1 MAKEGKSAAVTTS
14 EKKAIKSRR
23 EAERRRRQQQQT
35 LLLSVGGVIL
45 LALVVIAILVSNRP
59 ADATLPDNV
68 ASVFSEI
75 AAKPDYMTG
84 RTADGY
90 YFIGAENAP
99 VTIEEFSSFSCSA
112 CLNYHA
118 STFKNL
124 FDKIRDGQLKFVY
137 IPVTTTGE
145 YVSDGQTRGALC
157 AGEQGKFWEMSEVM
171 FDWQTRYSINS
182 NDYKLL
188 TSAAGKLGL
197 DTGKFSSCLSSDAV
211 KQVIDKA
218 AALMTQRTVDSTPT
232 VYLDGKRIYP
242 SLEGGGSGPDLSGIR
257 GYIEDKVK
265 QASSP
270 K

>member
-1 MAKEGKSAAVTTS
+1 MAKVVDKIAKPAAVTAS
-14 EKKAIKSRR
+14 EKKSIKARR
-23 EAERRRRQQQQT
+23 EAERRRRQQQQA
-35 LLLSVGGVIL
+35 LLFTVGGIVL
-45 LALVVIAILVSNRP
+45 LAVVVIAIVVSNRP
-59 ADATLPDNV
+59 ADAAIPDNV

-75 AAKPDYMTG
+75 AAKPGYMTG

-124 FDKIRDGQLKFVY
+124 LDKIRDGQLKFVY

-145 YVSDGQTRGALC
+145 YISDGQTRGALC
-157 AGEQGKFWEMSEVM
+157 AGEQGKFWEMEEVM
-171 FDWQTRYSINS
+171 FDWQSRYGSNS

-197 DTGKFSSCLSSDAV
+197 DTTKYSACLSSDAV

-218 AALMTQRTVDSTPT
+218 AHLMTRLPGRQAHLSEPRRRHRRP
-232 VYLDGKRIYP
+232 R
-242 SLEGGGSGPDLSGIR
+242 SGPDTRL
-257 GYIEDKVK
+257 Y
-265 QASSP
+265 
-270 K
+270 